1 MRLWVHPVTLSFL
14 VTLSRSPSRLRQ
26 DQGRRE
32 ESGGAPVPQSRVVS
46 GGRTPLLLGCW
57 VPVGLSVSSSLE
69 EERVCANKPSV
80 HLGPNQD
87 SGKQWSGLDSRGS
100 LSCEHRE
107 GRASGGSVWEG
118 PAGMHQGYDIVN

>member
-1 MRLWVHPVTLSFL
+1 M
-14 VTLSRSPSRLRQ
+14 
-26 DQGRRE
+26 
-32 ESGGAPVPQSRVVS
+32 PVPQSRVVS

-69 EERVCANKPSV
+69 EESVCANKPSV

-100 LSCEHRE
+100 LSCETTVRE
-107 GRASGGSVWEG
+107 GLLEGVFGRVPLGCTRA
-118 PAGMHQGYDIVN
+118 MT